1 MADTTLKLILLGE
14 DRSAGS
20 SLDKVGKVAGLAFA
34 AAGAA
39 AIAFGK
45 DSLDAFAEADAEQK
59 KLEDAYRRFPG
70 LADGNIDSLRELNE
84 AIQRKV
90 GADADDIAGA
100 QAVLAQYELN
110 EDQLRQMT
118 PLLVD
123 YATKTGQDMPGAA
136 KNLGKALMGNTRA
149 MKDLGIDFKVTGDR
163 GADFAAIVGH
173 LEEKVGGYAESIPEA
188 ERNQKI
194 LAASFGDLQESLGE
208 KLQPIMIEAMRG
220 LQNLT
225 DAAQDADSVF
235 APLTDI
241 TLGLATAIADLTG
254 ALGEGGDLE
263 WLSKL
268 KEFADYA
275 SGITGL
281 TDAARWYTQRSKE
294 AGAATEGTADAMRD
308 LRGGARDAA
317 GSVGDLTDET
327 DEGTDAAQEY
337 ADAQKAAADAL
348 TEVYRNQLALRGDT
362 RALEAAYD
370 DAARA
375 IKENGETLDVNT
387 AKGRANQDALD
398 RIASAALSVEEGMR
412 KSGASTAKID
422 GQMGKARDQ
431 FIKTAIQM
439 GASSKEA
446 VKLADKL
453 GLVRSKNVDVTTSA
467 DPKEVVELR
476 DQLAKIQDKKVV
488 AEAKGDTREVKRLK
502 DEIASV
508 KGKVV
513 EITAKVKW
521 SGSLS
526 KKISVDGTGAGK
538 ITLKAGGGPITGG
551 IRGIDSVPILAMPDE
566 HMLTVQDVEN
576 FGGHEGVFALREAA
590 ARGTLPARPGRRFA
604 GAGATSIV
612 GSSGGSIIY
621 RTEVHYDIDMS
632 GLIDTADG
640 ARRISR
646 LLADHKADMG
656 RPLAFEEV
664 R

>member
-281 TDAARWYTQRSKE
+281 ADAARWYTQRSKE
-294 AGAATEGTADAMRD
+294 AATATEGTADAMRD

-370 DAARA
+370 DAAA
-375 IKENGETLDVNT
+375 AVKKNGRTLDENT
-387 AKGRANQDALD
+387 DAGRRNQAALD
-398 RIASAALSVEEGMR
+398 NIATTALTVKDGMEKAG
-412 KSGASTAKID
+412 KSTSEVD
-422 GQMGKARDQ
+422 RQMDKARAE
-431 FIKTAIQM
+431 FIKTAKQM
-439 GASSKEA
+439 GMSADEAKE
-446 VKLADKL
+446 LADKL
-453 GLVRSKNVDVTTSA
+453 GLIKS
-467 DPKEVVELR
+467 
-476 DQLAKIQDKKVV
+476 KKVTV
-488 AEAKGDTREVKRLK
+488 GVILKVGGDKGVK
-502 DEIASV
+502 
-508 KGKVV
+508 
-513 EITAKVKW
+513 T
-521 SGSLS
+521 
-526 KKISVDGTGAGK
+526 TY
-538 ITLKAGGGPITGG
+538 TAGGGMKFNAYDKGGRPKVGELALFHADELWVPDTAGTVLTKRQTANFIGSGPSPIASAGG
-551 IRGIDSVPILAMPDE
+551 TTIVQEGDTIHIDVRGVLTEGEAGRAIDRA
-566 HMLTVQDVEN
+566 LTSHKRRVRRLD
-576 FGGHEGVFALREAA
+576 FEGVR
-590 ARGTLPARPGRRFA
+590 
-604 GAGATSIV
+604 
-612 GSSGGSIIY
+612 
-621 RTEVHYDIDMS
+621 
-632 GLIDTADG
+632 
-640 ARRISR
+640 
-646 LLADHKADMG
+646 
-656 RPLAFEEV
+656 
-664 R
+664 

>member
-1 MADTTLKLILLGE
+1 MGMADTTLKLILLGE

-241 TLGLATAIADLTG
+241 TLGLATAFADLTG

-281 TDAARWYTQRSKE
+281 ADAARWYTQRSKE
-294 AGAATEGTADAMRD
+294 AATATEGTADAMRD

-370 DAARA
+370 DAAA
-375 IKENGETLDVNT
+375 AVKKNGRTLDENT
-387 AKGRANQDALD
+387 DAGRRNQAALD
-398 RIASAALSVEEGMR
+398 NIATTALTVKDGMEKAG
-412 KSGASTAKID
+412 KSTSEVD
-422 GQMGKARDQ
+422 RQMDKARAE
-431 FIKTAIQM
+431 FIKTAKQM
-439 GASSKEA
+439 GMSADEA
-446 VKLADKL
+446 KGLADKL
-453 GLVRSKNVDVTTSA
+453 GLIKS
-467 DPKEVVELR
+467 
-476 DQLAKIQDKKVV
+476 KKVTV
-488 AEAKGDTREVKRLK
+488 GVILKVGGDKGVK
-502 DEIASV
+502 
-508 KGKVV
+508 
-513 EITAKVKW
+513 T
-521 SGSLS
+521 
-526 KKISVDGTGAGK
+526 TY
-538 ITLKAGGGPITGG
+538 TAGGGMKFNAYDKGGRPKVGELALFHADELWVPDTAGTVLTKRQTANFIGSGPSPIASAGG
-551 IRGIDSVPILAMPDE
+551 TTIVQEGDTIHIDVRGVLTEGEAGRAIDRA
-566 HMLTVQDVEN
+566 LTSHKRRVRRLD
-576 FGGHEGVFALREAA
+576 FEGVR
-590 ARGTLPARPGRRFA
+590 
-604 GAGATSIV
+604 
-612 GSSGGSIIY
+612 
-621 RTEVHYDIDMS
+621 
-632 GLIDTADG
+632 
-640 ARRISR
+640 
-646 LLADHKADMG
+646 
-656 RPLAFEEV
+656 
-664 R
+664 

>member
-281 TDAARWYTQRSKE
+281 ADAARWYTQRSKE
-294 AGAATEGTADAMRD
+294 AATATEGTADAMRD

-370 DAARA
+370 DAAA
-375 IKENGETLDVNT
+375 AVKKNGRTLDENT
-387 AKGRANQDALD
+387 DAGRRNQAALD
-398 RIASAALSVEEGMR
+398 NIATTALTVKDGMEKAG
-412 KSGASTAKID
+412 KSTSEVD
-422 GQMGKARDQ
+422 RQMDKARAE
-431 FIKTAIQM
+431 FIKTAKQM
-439 GASSKEA
+439 GMSADEAKE
-446 VKLADKL
+446 LADKL
-453 GLVRSKNVDVTTSA
+453 GLIKS
-467 DPKEVVELR
+467 
-476 DQLAKIQDKKVV
+476 KKVTV
-488 AEAKGDTREVKRLK
+488 GVILKVGGDKGVK
-502 DEIASV
+502 
-508 KGKVV
+508 
-513 EITAKVKW
+513 T
-521 SGSLS
+521 
-526 KKISVDGTGAGK
+526 TY
-538 ITLKAGGGPITGG
+538 TAGGGVKFNAYDKGG
-551 IRGIDSVPILAMPDE
+551 RPKVGELALFHADELWVP
-566 HMLTVQDVEN
+566 
-576 FGGHEGVFALREAA
+576 
-590 ARGTLPARPGRRFA
+590 
-604 GAGATSIV
+604 
-612 GSSGGSIIY
+612 
-621 RTEVHYDIDMS
+621 
-632 GLIDTADG
+632 DTAGTVLTKRQTANFIGSGPSPIASAGVGGGTVNYYDVRFDLQGVIDG
-640 ARRISR
+640 PAAVRALEPHFVGLMRDR
-646 LLADHKADMG
+646 NVRPATG
-656 RPLAFEEV
+656 RGLSFL
-664 R
+664 

>member
-281 TDAARWYTQRSKE
+281 ADAARWYTQRSKE
-294 AGAATEGTADAMRD
+294 AATATEGTADAMRD

-370 DAARA
+370 DAAA
-375 IKENGETLDVNT
+375 AVKKNGRTLDENT
-387 AKGRANQDALD
+387 DAGRRNQAALD
-398 RIASAALSVEEGMR
+398 NIATTALTVKDGMEKAG
-412 KSGASTAKID
+412 KSTSEVD
-422 GQMGKARDQ
+422 RQMDKARAE
-431 FIKTAIQM
+431 FIKTAKQM
-439 GASSKEA
+439 GMSADEAKE
-446 VKLADKL
+446 LADKL
-453 GLVRSKNVDVTTSA
+453 GLIKS
-467 DPKEVVELR
+467 
-476 DQLAKIQDKKVV
+476 KKVTV
-488 AEAKGDTREVKRLK
+488 GVILKVGGDKGVK
-502 DEIASV
+502 
-508 KGKVV
+508 
-513 EITAKVKW
+513 T
-521 SGSLS
+521 
-526 KKISVDGTGAGK
+526 TY
-538 ITLKAGGGPITGG
+538 TAGGGMKFNAYDKGG
-551 IRGIDSVPILAMPDE
+551 RPKVGELALFHADELWVP
-566 HMLTVQDVEN
+566 
-576 FGGHEGVFALREAA
+576 
-590 ARGTLPARPGRRFA
+590 
-604 GAGATSIV
+604 
-612 GSSGGSIIY
+612 
-621 RTEVHYDIDMS
+621 
-632 GLIDTADG
+632 DTAGTVLTKRQTASFIGSGPSPIASAGVGGGTVSYYDVRFDLHGVIDG
-640 ARRISR
+640 PAAVRALEPHFVGLMRER
-646 LLADHKADMG
+646 NV
-656 RPLAFEEV
+656 RPATGKGLSFL
-664 R
+664 

>member
-281 TDAARWYTQRSKE
+281 ADAARWYTQRSKE
-294 AGAATEGTADAMRD
+294 AATATEGTADAMRD

-370 DAARA
+370 DAAA
-375 IKENGETLDVNT
+375 AVKKNGRTLDENT
-387 AKGRANQDALD
+387 DAGRRNQAALD
-398 RIASAALSVEEGMR
+398 NIATTALTVKDGMEKAG
-412 KSGASTAKID
+412 KSTSEVD
-422 GQMGKARDQ
+422 RQMDKARAE
-431 FIKTAIQM
+431 FIKTAKQM
-439 GASSKEA
+439 GMSADEA
-446 VKLADKL
+446 KGLADKL
-453 GLVRSKNVDVTTSA
+453 GLIKS
-467 DPKEVVELR
+467 
-476 DQLAKIQDKKVV
+476 KKVTV
-488 AEAKGDTREVKRLK
+488 GVIHKVGGDKGVK
-502 DEIASV
+502 
-508 KGKVV
+508 
-513 EITAKVKW
+513 T
-521 SGSLS
+521 
-526 KKISVDGTGAGK
+526 TY
-538 ITLKAGGGPITGG
+538 TAGGGMKFNAYDKGGRPKVGELALFHADELWVPDTAGTVLTKRQTANFIGSGPSPIA
-551 IRGIDSVPILAMPDE
+551 S
-566 HMLTVQDVEN
+566 
-576 FGGHEGVFALREAA
+576 
-590 ARGTLPARPGRRFA
+590 A
-604 GAGATSIV
+604 GA
-612 GSSGGSIIY
+612 SGGTVNY
-621 RTEVHYDIDMS
+621 YDVRFDLHGVIDGPAAVRALEPHFV
-632 GLIDTADG
+632 GLMRDRNVRPAT
-640 ARRISR
+640 
-646 LLADHKADMG
+646 G
-656 RPLAFEEV
+656 RGLSFL
-664 R
+664 

>member
-208 KLQPIMIEAMRG
+208 KLQPIMIEVMRG

-281 TDAARWYTQRSKE
+281 ADAARWYTQRSKE
-294 AGAATEGTADAMRD
+294 AATATEGTADAMRD

-370 DAARA
+370 DATAA
-375 IKENGETLDVNT
+375 AKKNGRTLDENT
-387 AKGRANQDALD
+387 AAGRANQDALD
-398 RIASAALSVEEGMR
+398 RIASAALSV
-412 KSGASTAKID
+412 KSGMEEAGKSTKDINGEMDRARSKFISSATSMGMSKKAAK
-422 GQMGKARDQ
+422 
-431 FIKTAIQM
+431 
-439 GASSKEA
+439 E
-446 VKLADKL
+446 LADDL
-453 GLVRSKNVDVTTSA
+453 GLVSSKAKKAGDAVKAIPTKKTVDVLI
-467 DPKEVVELR
+467 KVGG
-476 DQLAKIQDKKVV
+476 DKGIKTVY
-488 AEAKGDTREVKRLK
+488 
-502 DEIASV
+502 S
-508 KGKVV
+508 
-513 EITAKVKW
+513 
-521 SGSLS
+521 
-526 KKISVDGTGAGK
+526 
-538 ITLKAGGGPITGG
+538 AGGGVKFSAYDKGG
-551 IRGIDSVPILAMPDE
+551 RPKVGELALFHADELWVP
-566 HMLTVQDVEN
+566 
-576 FGGHEGVFALREAA
+576 
-590 ARGTLPARPGRRFA
+590 
-604 GAGATSIV
+604 
-612 GSSGGSIIY
+612 
-621 RTEVHYDIDMS
+621 
-632 GLIDTADG
+632 DTAGTVLTKRQTANFIGSGPSPIASAGVGGGTVNYYDVRFDLHGVIDG
-640 ARRISR
+640 PAAVRALEPHFVGLMRDR
-646 LLADHKADMG
+646 NVRPATG
-656 RPLAFEEV
+656 RGLSFL
-664 R
+664 

>member
-281 TDAARWYTQRSKE
+281 ADAARWYTQRSKE
-294 AGAATEGTADAMRD
+294 AATATEGTADAMRD

-370 DAARA
+370 DAAA
-375 IKENGETLDVNT
+375 AVKKNGRTLDENT
-387 AKGRANQDALD
+387 DAGRRNQAALD
-398 RIASAALSVEEGMR
+398 NIATTALTVKDGMEKAG
-412 KSGASTAKID
+412 KSTSEVD
-422 GQMGKARDQ
+422 RQMNKARAE
-431 FIKTAIQM
+431 FIKTAKQM
-439 GASSKEA
+439 GMSADEAKE
-446 VKLADKL
+446 LADKL
-453 GLVRSKNVDVTTSA
+453 GLIKS
-467 DPKEVVELR
+467 
-476 DQLAKIQDKKVV
+476 KKVTV
-488 AEAKGDTREVKRLK
+488 GVILKVGGDKGVK
-502 DEIASV
+502 
-508 KGKVV
+508 
-513 EITAKVKW
+513 T
-521 SGSLS
+521 
-526 KKISVDGTGAGK
+526 TY
-538 ITLKAGGGPITGG
+538 TAGGGMKFNAYDRGGRPKVGELALFHADELWVPDTAGTVLTKRQTANLIGSGPSPIASGG
-551 IRGIDSVPILAMPDE
+551 GRMIVQEGDTIHIDVRGVLTEGEAGRAIDRA
-566 HMLTVQDVEN
+566 LTSHKRRVRRLD
-576 FGGHEGVFALREAA
+576 FEGVR
-590 ARGTLPARPGRRFA
+590 
-604 GAGATSIV
+604 
-612 GSSGGSIIY
+612 
-621 RTEVHYDIDMS
+621 
-632 GLIDTADG
+632 
-640 ARRISR
+640 
-646 LLADHKADMG
+646 
-656 RPLAFEEV
+656 
-664 R
+664 

>member
-281 TDAARWYTQRSKE
+281 ADAARWYTQRSKE
-294 AGAATEGTADAMRD
+294 AATATEGTADAMRD

-370 DAARA
+370 DAAA
-375 IKENGETLDVNT
+375 AVKKNGRTLDENT
-387 AKGRANQDALD
+387 DAGRRNQAALD
-398 RIASAALSVEEGMR
+398 NIATTALTVKDGMEKAG
-412 KSGASTAKID
+412 KSTSEVD
-422 GQMGKARDQ
+422 RQMDKARAE
-431 FIKTAIQM
+431 FIKTAKQM
-439 GASSKEA
+439 GMSADEA
-446 VKLADKL
+446 KGLADKL
-453 GLVRSKNVDVTTSA
+453 GLIKS
-467 DPKEVVELR
+467 
-476 DQLAKIQDKKVV
+476 KKVTV
-488 AEAKGDTREVKRLK
+488 GVILKVGGDKGVK
-502 DEIASV
+502 
-508 KGKVV
+508 
-513 EITAKVKW
+513 T
-521 SGSLS
+521 
-526 KKISVDGTGAGK
+526 TY
-538 ITLKAGGGPITGG
+538 TAGGGMKFNAYDKGGRPKVGELALFHADELWVPDTAGTVLTKRQTANFIGSGPSPIASAGG
-551 IRGIDSVPILAMPDE
+551 TTIVQEGDTIHIDVRGVLTEGEAGRAIDRA
-566 HMLTVQDVEN
+566 LTSHKRRVRRLD
-576 FGGHEGVFALREAA
+576 FEGVR
-590 ARGTLPARPGRRFA
+590 
-604 GAGATSIV
+604 
-612 GSSGGSIIY
+612 
-621 RTEVHYDIDMS
+621 
-632 GLIDTADG
+632 
-640 ARRISR
+640 
-646 LLADHKADMG
+646 
-656 RPLAFEEV
+656 
-664 R
+664 

>member
-208 KLQPIMIEAMRG
+208 ELQPIMIEAMRG

-281 TDAARWYTQRSKE
+281 ADAARWYTQRSKE
-294 AGAATEGTADAMRD
+294 AATATEGTADAMRD

-370 DAARA
+370 DAAA
-375 IKENGETLDVNT
+375 AVKKNGRTLDENT
-387 AKGRANQDALD
+387 DAGRRNQAALD
-398 RIASAALSVEEGMR
+398 NIATTALTVKDGMEKAG
-412 KSGASTAKID
+412 KSTSEVD
-422 GQMGKARDQ
+422 RQMDKARAE
-431 FIKTAIQM
+431 FIKTAKQM
-439 GASSKEA
+439 GMSADEAKE
-446 VKLADKL
+446 LADKL
-453 GLVRSKNVDVTTSA
+453 GLIKS
-467 DPKEVVELR
+467 
-476 DQLAKIQDKKVV
+476 KKVTV
-488 AEAKGDTREVKRLK
+488 GVILKVGGDKGVK
-502 DEIASV
+502 
-508 KGKVV
+508 
-513 EITAKVKW
+513 T
-521 SGSLS
+521 
-526 KKISVDGTGAGK
+526 TY
-538 ITLKAGGGPITGG
+538 TAGGGMKFNAYDKGG
-551 IRGIDSVPILAMPDE
+551 RPKVGELALFHADELWVP
-566 HMLTVQDVEN
+566 
-576 FGGHEGVFALREAA
+576 
-590 ARGTLPARPGRRFA
+590 
-604 GAGATSIV
+604 
-612 GSSGGSIIY
+612 
-621 RTEVHYDIDMS
+621 
-632 GLIDTADG
+632 DTAGTVLTKRQTANLIGSGPSPIASAGVGGGTVSYYDVRFDLHGVIDG
-640 ARRISR
+640 PAAVRALEPHFVGLMRER
-646 LLADHKADMG
+646 NV
-656 RPLAFEEV
+656 RPATGKGLSFL
-664 R
+664 

>member
-149 MKDLGIDFKVTGDR
+149 MKDFGIDFKVTGDR

-281 TDAARWYTQRSKE
+281 ADAARWYTQRSKE
-294 AGAATEGTADAMRD
+294 AATATEGTADAMRD

-370 DAARA
+370 DAAA
-375 IKENGETLDVNT
+375 AVKKNGRTLDENT
-387 AKGRANQDALD
+387 DAGRRNQAALD
-398 RIASAALSVEEGMR
+398 NIATTALTVKDGMEKAG
-412 KSGASTAKID
+412 KSTSEVD
-422 GQMGKARDQ
+422 QQMDKARAE
-431 FIKTAIQM
+431 FIKTAKQM
-439 GASSKEA
+439 GMSADEAKE
-446 VKLADKL
+446 LADKL
-453 GLVRSKNVDVTTSA
+453 GLIKS
-467 DPKEVVELR
+467 
-476 DQLAKIQDKKVV
+476 KKVTV
-488 AEAKGDTREVKRLK
+488 GVILKVGGDKGVK
-502 DEIASV
+502 
-508 KGKVV
+508 
-513 EITAKVKW
+513 T
-521 SGSLS
+521 
-526 KKISVDGTGAGK
+526 TY
-538 ITLKAGGGPITGG
+538 TAGGGVKFSAYDKGGRPKVGELALFHADELWVPDTAGTVLTKRQTASLIGSGPSPIA
-551 IRGIDSVPILAMPDE
+551 S
-566 HMLTVQDVEN
+566 
-576 FGGHEGVFALREAA
+576 
-590 ARGTLPARPGRRFA
+590 A
-604 GAGATSIV
+604 GA
-612 GSSGGSIIY
+612 SGGTVNY
-621 RTEVHYDIDMS
+621 YDVRFDLHGVIDGPAAVRALEPHFV
-632 GLIDTADG
+632 GLMRDRNVRPAT
-640 ARRISR
+640 
-646 LLADHKADMG
+646 G
-656 RPLAFEEV
+656 RGLSFL
-664 R
+664 